1 MAEYLNKDLHLV
13 TNSLVFDP
21 LDSEERSMDEFWY
34 KVTEDEVVYNFKSHR
49 DVNCLVLGANGLGCV
64 TSTSLTGKASVP
76 LVDAAEVDFA
86 KAVDEMI
93 CTACIT
99 RFKESP
105 GYFDIILQD
114 DVQNWVND
122 MLLDDKGGAFYTD
135 KESSNLF
142 NVENLQQKHVVSL
155 PKGIIMYLPSAEFV
169 GIFPFRTKDEKL
181 TQFGTLMFL
190 NVCRFAHISDFTVGD
205 ES

>member
-13 TNSLVFDP
+13 TNSFVFDP
-21 LDSEERSMDEFWY
+21 LDSEERSMEEEFWY

-122 MLLDDKGGAFYTD
+122 MLLDDKGGAFYAD
-135 KESSNLF
+135 EESSNLF
-142 NVENLQQKHVVSL
+142 SVESLQRHIVSL
-155 PKGIIMYLPSAEFV
+155 PRGIIMYLPSAEFV

-181 TQFGTLMFL
+181 TQFGMLMFL
-190 NVCRFAHISDFTVGD
+190 NVCRFAHISDFPVGD